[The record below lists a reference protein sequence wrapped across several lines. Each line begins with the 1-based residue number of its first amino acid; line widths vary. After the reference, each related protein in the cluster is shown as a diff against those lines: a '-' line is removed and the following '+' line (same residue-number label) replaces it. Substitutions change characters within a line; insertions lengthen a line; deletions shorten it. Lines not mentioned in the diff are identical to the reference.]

1 MTKGV
6 IQMVVKDFMIQDVYV
21 ARPTF
26 TLKQLLQIMIENK
39 IGGLPIVDEHDKLI
53 SMVTDGDILR
63 YLAPKDA
70 IFKDYFTYIPT
81 LPGQQLDDSVKRKL
95 EDTVSNLLKNFTIA
109 TVSPESQLEDVVS
122 MISKNHFKKIP
133 VVDADKRVV
142 GIISR
147 GDTLRMLYKGFF
159 M

>member
-1 MTKGV
+1 
-6 IQMVVKDFMIQDVYV
+6 MVVKDFMIQDVYV

>member
-1 MTKGV
+1 M
-6 IQMVVKDFMIQDVYV
+6 IVKDFMIQDVYV

-109 TVSPESQLEDVVS
+109 TVSPESHLEDVVS

>member
-1 MTKGV
+1 
-6 IQMVVKDFMIQDVYV
+6 MIQDVYV

-109 TVSPESQLEDVVS
+109 TVSPESHLEDVVS

>member
-1 MTKGV
+1 
-6 IQMVVKDFMIQDVYV
+6 MVVKDFMIQDVYV

-109 TVSPESQLEDVVS
+109 TVSPESHLEDVVS